1 MDNVSAGSGGSS
13 EAKCS
18 MSDTESDEQ
27 QSGRLI
33 GDDNVKFLKVSDIG
47 GNPFSLNGTIVD
59 DQNWKEACLR
69 WLRWGVLDFEFAGD
83 HG

>member
-1 MDNVSAGSGGSS
+1 MPLPIDNISAGCGGSS

-27 QSGRLI
+27 QSGRLT
-33 GDDNVKFLKVSDIG
+33 GENSVQF
-47 GNPFSLNGTIVD
+47 
-59 DQNWKEACLR
+59 WKISSIRGRPIFEVVLLITYRIESGRQEAR
-69 WLRWGVLDFEFAGD
+69 S